1 MTETSNI
8 IYNFQNYIM
17 TDSQRKIMKILE
29 QALSDNYKNE
39 QAADPIIKVFRELII
54 SKCPLIVPVDITTDI
69 PDDLLYLNEGD
80 ELTLKDELH
89 LSPKT
94 IHETDEYKNSNTD
107 EDADKEKEEY
117 MVAFTS
123 LKEAQLGPESN
134 TCTMQAGK
142 LFNMVL
148 FRYNID
154 GIIINPF
161 GNMLFKISKEM
172 IDSLF
177 KYCIGHGPC
186 KSEKYYD
193 EHQKEEN
200 NSAPEGIELY
210 KALILADEAYH
221 NQTILTTSTPL
232 LVQAMGTASI
242 LGDIHGGPDLIVAG
256 LFAAA
261 INEKFIGLETIKDR
275 FGLRAAQILS
285 SQTEDKDYPWYLRK
299 LQYIRDIAKCD
310 DIEVKVLAMAKA
322 VSELRSIYSVSH
334 ANDAIPFMLKAP
346 AHYMAWYYK
355 ELCTIFHF
363 FAYEAITE
371 HIYAEMIALYKKVF
385 MNIE

>member
-17 TDSQRKIMKILE
+17 TDSQRKIMKSLE

-54 SKCPLIVPVDITTDI
+54 SKCPLIVPVDITTDV

-80 ELTLKDELH
+80 ELTLKDDLH
-89 LSPKT
+89 LQPKT
-94 IHETDEYKNSNTD
+94 IKPCIDENTKTEDYHE
-107 EDADKEKEEY
+107 A
-117 MVAFTS
+117 MAAFTS
-123 LKEAQLGPESN
+123 IEKAHLGPESN
-134 TCTMQAGK
+134 TCTIQADK

-148 FRYNID
+148 FKDNID
-154 GIIINPF
+154 SIIINPF
-161 GNMLFKISKEM
+161 GEDSFRITIEM
-172 IDSLF
+172 IEELF
-177 KYCIGHGPC
+177 KYCIGHRPC
-186 KSEKYYD
+186 KSKKYYD

-200 NSAPEGIELY
+200 NYAPEGIELY
-210 KALILADEAYH
+210 EALILADEAYQK
-221 NQTILTTSTPL
+221 QTILTTGTPL

-242 LGDIHGGPDLIVAG
+242 LGDLHGGPDLVVAG

-261 INEKFIGLETIKDR
+261 INKGFIGLETIKER

-299 LQYIRDIAKCD
+299 LQYISEIAKCD

-334 ANDAIPFMLKAP
+334 ANDVITYMLEAP

-355 ELCTIFHF
+355 ELCNIFHLY
-363 FAYEAITE
+363 AYEPLSE
-371 HIYAEMIALYKKVF
+371 HIYAEMVELYKKVF

>member
-1 MTETSNI
+1 MTDKNNI
-8 IYNFQNYIM
+8 IFNFQNHIV
-17 TDSQRKIMKILE
+17 TNQQK
-29 QALSDNYKNE
+29 A
-39 QAADPIIKVFRELII
+39 IIKEVERAIHKHLQTNESIEPVIKAFKALIL
-54 SKCPLIVPVDITTDI
+54 SKCPLIVPVEITNNLS
-69 PDDLLYLNEGD
+69 DDEWQDLEEGD
-80 ELTLKDELH
+80 ELTLKDDLH
-89 LSPKT
+89 LQPKT
-94 IHETDEYKNSNTD
+94 IKPCIDENTKTKD
-107 EDADKEKEEY
+107 YPEA
-117 MVAFTS
+117 MAAFTS
-123 LKEAQLGPESN
+123 IEKAHLGPESN
-134 TCTMQAGK
+134 TCTIQADK

-148 FRYNID
+148 FKDNID
-154 GIIINPF
+154 SIIINPF
-161 GNMLFKISKEM
+161 GEDSFRITIEM
-172 IDSLF
+172 IEELF
-177 KYCIGHGPC
+177 KYCIDNGPC

-200 NSAPEGIELY
+200 NYAPEGIELY

-232 LVQAMGTASI
+232 LVQAMGTASV
-242 LGDIHGGPDLIVAG
+242 LGDLHGGPDLIVAG

-261 INEKFIGLETIKDR
+261 INEGFIGLKTIKDR

-299 LQYIRDIAKCD
+299 LQYIRDIDECD
-310 DIEVKVLAMAKA
+310 DIEIKVLAMAKA

-334 ANDAIPFMLKAP
+334 ANDEITFMLEAP